1 MAEDTN
7 LELEEELEVKKPTK
21 KKTIDMEQ
29 LEGKVFTEDY
39 VKGLRG
45 EAKDNRLKAKN
56 FEDKL
61 RKIIGLADGDVDDA
75 TIDKYLSEQ
84 EKKILT
90 ASKKADEKLILAE
103 IKSLEGVNAKLLG
116 KLLDRSKI
124 TIDENGT
131 VTGLN
136 EAVEELAK
144 EFPEVKIAT
153 GGGGGNPPIA
163 QKGEVEQMET
173 DYNEAVKTGNTSLA
187 VMLKNKLFLVKN
199 KK

>member
-7 LELEEELEVKKPTK
+7 LEPEEELEVKKPTK
-21 KKTIDMEQ
+21 KTKTIDMEQ

-103 IKSLEGVNAKLLG
+103 IKSLEGVNTKLLG
-116 KLLDRSKI
+116 KLLDRSKL
-124 TIDENGT
+124 TIDENGI

-136 EAVEELAK
+136 EEVEELAK
-144 EFPEVKIAT
+144 EFPEVKT
-153 GGGGGNPPIA
+153 VTQGGGGNPPLP
-163 QKGEVEQMET
+163 KGELTELET
-173 DYNEAVKTGNTSLA
+173 EYNKAVKEGNTPLA
-187 VMLKNKLFLVKN
+187 VMLKNKLFQLSKR
-199 KK
+199 